1 MISRNVLTDA
11 LFIVI
16 LVVLQVFLLNRIVI
30 FDKYTPVLFPIFIMF
45 YPFNRDKFLFFG
57 MSFFLGLGI
66 DMFMGT
72 WGINSFATV
81 FIAFIRTLI
90 FRTSSES
97 SSDFFSFEALQWSQ
111 FLFFVFAN
119 LLVHQI
125 LVQGIEFF
133 KLSRLLELSLN
144 ILATTIFSFVFVLFY
159 VFIFKIKQKV

>member
-1 MISRNVLTDA
+1 MVSRNILTDI

-16 LVVLQVFLLNRIVI
+16 LVVLQVFLLNRIII
-30 FDKYTPVLFPIFIMF
+30 FDKYTPVLFPIFVMF
-45 YPFNRDKFLFFG
+45 YPFNRDKFFFFG

-81 FIAFIRTLI
+81 FIAYIRTII
-90 FRTSSES
+90 FKTSSEN
-97 SSDFFSFEALQWSQ
+97 SSDFFSFESLQWPQ
-111 FLFFVFAN
+111 FLFFVFTN

-133 KLSRLLELSLN
+133 KLSRLLELFVN
-144 ILATTIFSFVFVLFY
+144 ILATTLFSFVFVLFY
-159 VFIFKIKQKV
+159 VLIFKIKQKV